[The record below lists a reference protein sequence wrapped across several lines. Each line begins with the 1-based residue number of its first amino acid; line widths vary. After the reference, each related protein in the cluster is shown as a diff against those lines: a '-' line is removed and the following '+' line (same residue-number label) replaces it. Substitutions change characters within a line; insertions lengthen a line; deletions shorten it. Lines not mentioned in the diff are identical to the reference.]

1 MSTSSPPLDRPVTA
15 AEIPVPAT
23 AGRRTVG
30 RLLRSELGMIFRR
43 RRNLVLLAVL
53 ALIPVL
59 IGTAIKLSSSP
70 GAGEGP
76 QFIDR
81 IAGNGLFLSLTALV
95 VVMPLFLP
103 MAAAVVAGDAV
114 AGEASLGT
122 LRYLLVAPVRRG
134 RLLLV
139 KYTAVLA
146 FCLVA
151 VLVVAGAGALTGFA
165 LFPVGRVTLLSGTTI
180 ALSEAL
186 LRTLLVALYV
196 AVSMAGLAAI
206 GLLASTLTEVPVGA
220 MAATLTI
227 SIISQVL
234 DSIPQVSAVHPYL
247 FSHRWLAFGDLLR
260 EPVPS
265 GDLLLGLATQA
276 AYVGLFLSLAWSRFS
291 SSDVSA
297 CAVPRGIR
305 RQAGG
310 ASGKVPV

>member
-1 MSTSSPPLDRPVTA
+1 MSTSSPPLDRPVPAT
-15 AEIPVPAT
+15 EVPAPAA

-30 RLLRSELGMIFRR
+30 RLLRSELGMIFKR

-81 IAGNGLFLSLTALV
+81 IAGNGLFLSLTAMV
-95 VVMPLFLP
+95 VVLPLFLP
-103 MAAAVVAGDAV
+103 MTVSVVAGDSI
-114 AGEASLGT
+114 AGEANLGT

-134 RLLLV
+134 RLLAV

-151 VLVVAGAGALTGFA
+151 VLVVAAAGVITGAA
-165 LFPVGRVTLLSGTTI
+165 LFPIGRVTLLSGTTI
-180 ALSEAL
+180 ALSEAM

-196 AVSMAGLAAI
+196 GVSMAGLAAI

-220 MAATLTI
+220 MAATLTL

-234 DSIPQVSAVHPYL
+234 DSIPQVSVIHPYL
-247 FSHRWLAFGDLLR
+247 FTHRWLAFGDLLR
-260 EPVPS
+260 DPVA
-265 GDLLLGLATQA
+265 GGELWLGIATQA
-276 AYVGLFLSLAWSRFS
+276 AWAAVCASLAWARFS
-291 SSDVSA
+291 SSDVS
-297 CAVPRGIR
+297 
-305 RQAGG
+305 
-310 ASGKVPV
+310 S

>member
-1 MSTSSPPLDRPVTA
+1 MSTSSPPLDRPVPAT
-15 AEIPVPAT
+15 EVPAPAA

-30 RLLRSELGMIFRR
+30 RLLRSELGMIFKR

-81 IAGNGLFLSLTALV
+81 IAGNGLFLSLTAMV
-95 VVMPLFLP
+95 VVLPLFLP
-103 MAAAVVAGDAV
+103 MAVSVVAGDSI
-114 AGEASLGT
+114 AGEANLGT

-134 RLLLV
+134 RLLAV

-151 VLVVAGAGALTGFA
+151 VLVVATAGVITGAA
-165 LFPVGRVTLLSGTTI
+165 LFPIGRVTLLSGTTI
-180 ALSEAL
+180 ALSEAM

-196 AVSMAGLAAI
+196 GVSMAGLAAI

-220 MAATLTI
+220 MAATLTL

-234 DSIPQVSAVHPYL
+234 DSIPQVSVIHPYL
-247 FSHRWLAFGDLLR
+247 FTHRWLAFGDLLR
-260 EPVPS
+260 DPVA
-265 GDLLLGLATQA
+265 GGELWLGIATQA
-276 AYVGLFLSLAWSRFS
+276 AWAGVCLSLAWARFS
-291 SSDVSA
+291 TSDVS
-297 CAVPRGIR
+297 
-305 RQAGG
+305 
-310 ASGKVPV
+310 S

>member
-1 MSTSSPPLDRPVTA
+1 MSTSSPPLDRPVSAT
-15 AEIPVPAT
+15 EVPAPAA

-30 RLLRSELGMIFRR
+30 RLLRSELGMIFKR

-81 IAGNGLFLSLTALV
+81 IAGNGLFL
-95 VVMPLFLP
+95 P
-103 MAAAVVAGDAV
+103 MAVSVVAGDSI
-114 AGEASLGT
+114 AGEANLGT

-134 RLLLV
+134 RLLAV

-151 VLVVAGAGALTGFA
+151 VLVVAAAGVITGAA
-165 LFPVGRVTLLSGTTI
+165 LFPIGRVTLLSGTTI
-180 ALSEAL
+180 ALSEAM

-196 AVSMAGLAAI
+196 GVSMAGLAAI

-220 MAATLTI
+220 MAATLTL

-234 DSIPQVSAVHPYL
+234 DSIPQVSVIHPYL
-247 FSHRWLAFGDLLR
+247 FTHRWLAFGDLLR
-260 EPVPS
+260 DPVA
-265 GDLLLGLATQA
+265 GGELWLGIATQA
-276 AYVGLFLSLAWSRFS
+276 AWAAVCASLAWARFS
-291 SSDVSA
+291 SSDVS
-297 CAVPRGIR
+297 
-305 RQAGG
+305 
-310 ASGKVPV
+310 S